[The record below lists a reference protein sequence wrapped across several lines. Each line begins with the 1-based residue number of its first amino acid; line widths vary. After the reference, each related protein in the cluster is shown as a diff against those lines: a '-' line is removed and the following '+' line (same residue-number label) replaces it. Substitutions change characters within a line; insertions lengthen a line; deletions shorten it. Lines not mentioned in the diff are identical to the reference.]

1 MEPKDKIEEGMPP
14 LDLEN
19 DFYEDDP
26 YEDYDFLDRDSFLE
40 EEVDDPYEG
49 LDDICG
55 EEDADDDYDSFDEI
69 ERLGL
74 Y

>member
-1 MEPKDKIEEGMPP
+1 MGPKDRIEEGYPP
-14 LDLEN
+14 LDLED
-19 DFYEDDP
+19 DFTDDLYDDDP
-26 YEDYDFLDRDSFLE
+26 YEDYDFLDKDSFLE
-40 EEVDDPYEG
+40 EEVDNPYEG

-55 EEDADDDYDSFDEI
+55 DDNYDSFDEL